1 MEQKIIITYE
11 VGNDAIQAAAFM
23 VGVELTD
30 ELLSKM
36 RQEPLV
42 ITEDMV
48 SGENGMQCKLAF
60 ALLAIKI
67 AAKKAGNDLQ
77 DN

>member
-1 MEQKIIITYE
+1 
-11 VGNDAIQAAAFM
+11 
-23 VGVELTD
+23 
-30 ELLSKM
+30 M

-60 ALLAIKI
+60 VLLAIEI

>member
-48 SGENGMQCKLAF
+48 SENGMQCKLAF
-60 ALLAIKI
+60 ALLAIEI

>member
-48 SGENGMQCKLAF
+48 SVENGMQCKLAF
-60 ALLAIKI
+60 ALLAIEI